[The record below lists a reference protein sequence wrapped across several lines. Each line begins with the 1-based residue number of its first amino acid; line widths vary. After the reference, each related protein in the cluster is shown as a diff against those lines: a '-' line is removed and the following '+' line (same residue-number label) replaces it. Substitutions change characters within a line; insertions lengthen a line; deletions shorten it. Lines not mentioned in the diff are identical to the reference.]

1 MNTILLILT
10 ISLIDLSFKGWR
22 DSHSEPW
29 GGKVEGVSRLRR
41 MQRDEG
47 GERKQENNKQADP
60 PTGQ

>member
-29 GGKVEGVSRLRR
+29 GVKVKDVTWRR
-41 MQRDEG
+41 MQREEG
-47 GERKQENNKQADP
+47 GDTKQEINKQADP